1 MTQHSPRVSVGLAV
15 YNGENF
21 IRAAIDSILAQT
33 FTDFELV
40 ISDNASTDRTQE
52 ICLEYAAKDSR
63 IRYYR
68 CERNMG
74 AAWNQ
79 NRVFEL
85 STGEYFKL
93 AAHDDVIAPEY
104 LDRCVDMLDQN
115 PSVVLCHSW
124 TKAINAQGEVI
135 EDQGDGSFVPQSSKL
150 LGSVKRLLTPLL
162 GDGKM
167 HADSP
172 KPRERFRSLACT
184 YNYCHQIFGVMRS
197 SVLQFPLWGSYSHA
211 DGVFLAK
218 LSLSGPFHIIPEYLF
233 FNRVHEQQSMR
244 KYLRKDGQQDFS
256 QYAAWWDPNNQGRI
270 MLPRWKI
277 FREYC
282 KAVNGS
288 SIGLYDRLWCYFDI
302 LRWARGSWL
311 VMLEELIV
319 ATRQI
324 ILSSFKTSGREVS
337 ADDSV

>member
-1 MTQHSPRVSVGLAV
+1 
-15 YNGENF
+15 
-21 IRAAIDSILAQT
+21 
-33 FTDFELV
+33 
-40 ISDNASTDRTQE
+40 
-52 ICLEYAAKDSR
+52 
-63 IRYYR
+63 
-68 CERNMG
+68 
-74 AAWNQ
+74 
-79 NRVFEL
+79 
-85 STGEYFKL
+85 
-93 AAHDDVIAPEY
+93 
-104 LDRCVDMLDQN
+104 
-115 PSVVLCHSW
+115 
-124 TKAINAQGEVI
+124 
-135 EDQGDGSFVPQSSKL
+135 
-150 LGSVKRLLTPLL
+150 
-162 GDGKM
+162 
-167 HADSP
+167 
-172 KPRERFRSLACT
+172 
-184 YNYCHQIFGVMRS
+184 MRS
-197 SVLQFPLWGSYSHA
+197 SVLKFPLWGTYSHA

-233 FNRVHEQQSMR
+233 FNRVHAQQSMR

-282 KAVNGS
+282 KAVNES

-324 ILSSFKTSGREVS
+324 ILSSFKTSSREVS